1 LPDKAQKM
9 NFLKLT
15 YITME
20 RELILEQH
28 LIEAWGVWYLEWQKQ
43 MKEHLRR
50 HAMSAQAFVKGHLIA
65 AEADNSP

>member
-1 LPDKAQKM
+1 
-9 NFLKLT
+9 
-15 YITME
+15 ME